1 MDNVKGK
8 GDGLTI
14 ALGLDA
20 VNVEEG
26 MKSLKRQL
34 GTVNSEMKANLSAFD
49 KSEKSMERYEATLKG
64 LNEKLKIQKQMF
76 KQAET
81 GLKKLNA
88 DYKDAKGRV
97 GAVESEYKKLVE
109 VNKKNKLALDKS
121 NLALKES
128 NKELKKAQDQQKRTN
143 ASRDRAFQKLE
154 QLRKAEEDL
163 KNSNKATTA
172 ELKKAAAAVQKQSNT
187 HKALVEKYKLE
198 HEQVKKLK
206 EGNKSLSASNEKVL
220 ATYSKTNTQ
229 LKSTEKEYND
239 LNKIILN
246 HNKNLADAQK
256 KVNNEK
262 AALNNLSRKIEQVEA
277 SMKKF
282 NQEQQIANSGFTK
295 LAKKYDEVSGKF
307 DKIGSGMRSFGRNM
321 SLYVTTPIA
330 GAMGFAS
337 KLGVTFDDS
346 MRKVQATSG
355 ATRGQLE
362 QLKAKAREMGA
373 TTKFSA
379 SDSAEA
385 LNYMALAGWKTNDM
399 MKGLSGIMDL
409 AAASGEDLAQVS
421 DIVTDGLTAF
431 GLKAQDSGHFADV
444 LAKAS
449 ANANTNV
456 TMLGEAFKYAAPV
469 AGALGYT
476 IEDTSIA
483 IGLMSNAGIKG
494 EKAGT
499 ALRTMFTN
507 LSKPTKAM
515 GNEMERLGIS
525 ITDSNGKM
533 FPMREVLDQ
542 LRDKFSSLTKK
553 QQASAAAT
561 IFGKESMSGALAV
574 INASKTDYDKL
585 TEAID
590 NSEGSAKKMSKTME
604 GGLGGSLR
612 ELRSAAEELGLS
624 VFETVQPTL
633 TKMVSGLKATVDF
646 LNALPKGAKA
656 AVVGFSLLAAA
667 TGPVF
672 IAGGL
677 LASAVSKAAKGY
689 ANLNR
694 QMAQNTIL
702 SKTNSKTM
710 KSLGLETLLLGSSSS
725 KASKGFKGLS
735 ASLLTNLKPMNV
747 LKNSAKLAVLPFS
760 LLKKGIGLATKGLFS
775 FGGGVKGAGI
785 ALRFLTG
792 PVGATITAITIA
804 VKIFKT
810 AYERVEWFR
819 KGVDGLGETIKF
831 FGGRILGGAIKK
843 LGDFK
848 KFLGKVGQTFKERFS
863 KDMKEGYKSLNDDDL
878 LKVGV
883 NKFKGFMETMGTASK
898 KASDTVKVLGKGVSK
913 ETEKALET
921 YVSYSE
927 KSDKIFEQIK
937 LNSGDITKAKADEL
951 LKIETELSANLV
963 KEIQK
968 RNADELKET
977 QKLLNDR
984 SFFDAQEKENIL
996 KRAEENGKIRLEKNR
1011 ELEEKIKDLKQ
1022 KALSDGKLSESERAA
1037 ITKLEEERK
1046 ELVVK
1051 ELSKTEKEQER
1062 IILRM
1067 QENRSALSVKEAS
1080 RAVKDAEKARLDRKK
1095 EIEKQYEDEVIATKN
1110 SVVLNQ
1116 EEKDSKLRALKLW
1129 KDSELRENE
1138 DKKKKTVG
1146 IVKSQN
1152 KDIEKEMDLSS
1163 GRVYKNTEKWW
1174 NGIKD
1179 WWNGFRED
1187 QKEKSDAFAKE
1198 QEETARKNREN
1209 IKKWFGNAWED
1220 VKDKTGE
1227 AFSKMGKNAK
1237 NFGGE
1242 MSKMWEGIK
1251 GIPGKIG
1258 SGWHRAKNSVSHHTK
1273 AISKTVEQ
1281 NSKSVWK
1288 STSKWFSNAYKSA
1301 KGWLSDMA
1309 SKSRTKWDDIS
1320 STAWSN
1326 AKSVW
1331 RGTSKWFSNSY
1342 KSLKGWTGD
1351 MYSRAHDRFDA
1362 ISSSAWSNAKSVYN
1376 GFRKWLSRTLDW
1388 IRNIGGDMGRAAA
1401 NLGKNVANKAIG
1413 GLNKM
1418 IGGIN
1423 KISKAITDKTLIK
1436 PIPTLSTG
1444 TFKSKS
1450 VATDSTGA
1458 LTQPTLAVLNDKG
1471 SGNAPG
1477 GGVQEVIHRA
1487 DGTFHAPQGR
1497 DVVVPLNIG
1506 DSVINAQDT
1515 LKLQRMG
1522 FLPKFHRGT
1531 KKKDWLDSASEAAAD
1546 LLGGAKKHASQ
1557 AKRVAKDKSKNVI
1570 DKAREIGGDALEKAE
1585 DAAKGI
1591 WGGIKGVV
1599 DDVGEFLENPGAL
1612 VEKVMNFMKINFG
1625 GGTNATVKMAK
1636 GAYHKLK
1643 KSLVDKVKSWFEE
1656 SGGAGDGGYIDL
1668 WRGINFGFARSA
1680 AEARAQGYPFSRPHH
1695 GIDVNYPYGT
1705 KVYSTIAGK
1714 ATGSHGYNGGFGNMM
1729 QIISGAIKVIYGHL
1743 SKLAFTGSKQVRP
1756 GSFLGLSGGDP
1767 ARQGAGAGS
1776 STGPHLH
1783 YEMQWNGVPKDPIPW
1798 LKKNNGKGK
1807 GKSGVNK
1814 AASAW
1819 AGDIR
1824 RAAKRMRVS
1833 VTSGD
1838 VANIIS
1844 LIQHESG
1851 GNAGI
1856 TQSSSLRDINVL
1868 QGNPAKG
1875 LLQYIPQTFRHY
1887 AVRGHGNIYS
1897 GYDQLLAFFNNRYW
1911 RSQFNPRGGWSPS
1924 GPRRY
1929 ANGGLITRHQFAE
1942 VGEGNKPELVVPL
1955 TRRQRAMQ
1963 LIEQGM
1969 RYIGAKEKETT
1980 IQING
1985 DNKMIEKLLQ
1995 RLVLLSN
2002 ENNSLTKVLTETLIN
2017 LSSPNNQT
2025 MDVKGLEKI
2034 ISRVSGERVNNNSY
2048 AQGGII

>member
-64 LNEKLKIQKQMF
+64 LNDKLKIQKQMF

-128 NKELKKAQDQQKRTN
+128 NKELKKAQNQQKRTN
-143 ASRDRAFQKLE
+143 ASRDKAFQKLK

-163 KNSNKATTA
+163 KNSNKATTT
-172 ELKKAAAAVQKQSNT
+172 ELKKAAAAVQKQSNA

-198 HEQVKKLK
+198 REQVKKLK

-229 LKSTEKEYND
+229 LKSTEKEYSD

-256 KVNNEK
+256 KVNDEK
-262 AALNNLSRKIEQVEA
+262 AALNNLSRKFGQVEA

-282 NQEQQIANSGFTK
+282 NQQQQIANSGFTK

-307 DKIGSGMRSFGRNM
+307 YKIGSGMRSFGRNM
-321 SLYVTTPIA
+321 SLYVTTPTA

-355 ATRGQLE
+355 ATGGQLE

-533 FPMREVLDQ
+533 LPMREVLDQ

-646 LNALPKGAKA
+646 LNALPKGSKA
-656 AVVGFSLLAAA
+656 AVVGLSLLAAA

-677 LASAVSKAAKGY
+677 LATAVSKAAKGY

-848 KFLGKVGQTFKERFS
+848 KFLGKIGQTFKERFS
-863 KDMKEGYKSLNDDDL
+863 KDMKEAYKSLNDDDL

-883 NKFKGFMETMGTASK
+883 NKFKGFMETMGVASK

-1022 KALSDGKLSESERAA
+1022 NALSDGKLSESERAA

-1046 ELVVK
+1046 ALVVK

-1080 RAVKDAEKARLDRKK
+1080 RAVKDAEKARLARKK

-1116 EEKDSKLRALKLW
+1116 EEKDSKLRALKVW
-1129 KDSELRENE
+1129 KDSELKENE

-1174 NGIKD
+1174 NGVKD

-1187 QKEKSDAFAKE
+1187 QKKKSDTFAKE

-1220 VKDKTGE
+1220 VKDKIGE
-1227 AFSKMGKNAK
+1227 AFSKMGKNAR
-1237 NFGGE
+1237 NFGGQ

-1273 AISKTVEQ
+1273 DISKTVEQ

-1342 KSLKGWTGD
+1342 KSLKDWTGD

-1450 VATDSTGA
+1450 VDTDSTGA

-1497 DVVVPLNIG
+1497 DVVVPLGVG
-1506 DSVINAQDT
+1506 DSVINANDT

-1522 FLPKFHRGT
+1522 VLPKFHGGT
-1531 KKKDWLDSASEAAAD
+1531 KKKDWLDQLKGNVGKKAGEFGATAKNTAHNIKKGAEEMVEAAGDKIKDGASW
-1546 LLGGAKKHASQ
+1546 LGDKIGDVWDYVKH
-1557 AKRVAKDKSKNVI
+1557 
-1570 DKAREIGGDALEKAE
+1570 
-1585 DAAKGI
+1585 
-1591 WGGIKGVV
+1591 
-1599 DDVGEFLENPGAL
+1599 PGKL
-1612 VEKVMNFMKINFG
+1612 VNKVMSALNINFG
-1625 GGTNATVKMAK
+1625 EGANATVKIAE
-1636 GAYHKLK
+1636 GAYSLLK
-1643 KSLVDKVKSWFEE
+1643 KKLVDKVKSWFEDF
-1656 SGGAGDGGYIDL
+1656 GGGDGSYLFEYPIWQRFGRYTGEL
-1668 WRGINFGFARSA
+1668 NFNGGRH
-1680 AEARAQGYPFSRPHH
+1680 Y
-1695 GIDVNYPYGT
+1695 GIDFGMPTGTNVYAVKAGIADKVWTDYGGGNSIQI
-1705 KVYSTIAGK
+1705 K
-1714 ATGSHGYNGGFGNMM
+1714 TGANEWNWYM
-1729 QIISGAIKVIYGHL
+1729 HL
-1743 SKLAFTGSKQVRP
+1743 SKQL
-1756 GSFLGLSGGDP
+1756 
-1767 ARQGAGAGS
+1767 ARQGQRIKAGQLIGKSGA
-1776 STGPHLH
+1776 TGNFVRGAHLH
-1783 YEMQWNGVPKDPIPW
+1783 FQLMQGAHPGNDTAKDPEKW
-1798 LKKNNGKGK
+1798 LRALKGS
-1807 GKSGVNK
+1807 GVRSGAGVNK

-1963 LIEQGM
+1963 LMEQGM

-2048 AQGGII
+2048 AQGGVI